1 MKLWG
6 GRFTKGEY
14 ADMTSFDNSLPTS
27 KLLYKEDIQG
37 SIAHAKML
45 GKQNIISQKESAA
58 IVDGLKEIL
67 TDVEQ
72 GSLIIPDSG
81 YEDIHSFIETT
92 LTKKIGEDGKK
103 LHTARSR
110 NDQIAVDTKMYFK
123 NRLKGILEEIDD
135 LVDTFIAK
143 GQENP
148 YLMPGYTHLQKAQ
161 TITFKY
167 YLDAYAQMLLRDKKR
182 LLNAINIMDENPLGS
197 GALAGTTHNIDRQLT
212 TELLNFKKPVK
223 NFIDGVSD
231 RDYVIE
237 TLSDF
242 SIIGVHLSRL
252 SEELIIYASQEFQYI
267 TFDDSLSTGSSM
279 MPQKKNADSA
289 ELIRGNSA
297 LLIGELNQILVIMKG
312 LPLAYDKDMQLD
324 KETFLPAFDHIEK
337 MLLIAKKIVST
348 LKINRVKLQKAVKNG
363 FLNATDLADYLV
375 KKGRPFRDAH
385 TVVGQ
390 AVLFAEKH
398 QKALEDL
405 TIEELKQFDQI
416 IDEDVYHYLNIQ
428 ESIHKGIKKEML

>member
-6 GRFTKGEY
+6 GRFTKGED

-363 FLNATDLADYLV
+363 FFKRN
-375 KKGRPFRDAH
+375 
-385 TVVGQ
+385 
-390 AVLFAEKH
+390 
-398 QKALEDL
+398 
-405 TIEELKQFDQI
+405 
-416 IDEDVYHYLNIQ
+416 
-428 ESIHKGIKKEML
+428 

>member
-6 GRFTKGEY
+6 GRFTKGEDV
-14 ADMTSFDNSLPTS
+14 DMTNFDNSLPTS

-37 SIAHAKML
+37 SIAHATML
-45 GKQNIISQKESAA
+45 GKQGIISQKDSTD
-58 IVDGLKEIL
+58 IIGGLKEIL
-67 TDVEQ
+67 IEIEQ
-72 GSLIIPDSG
+72 GNLIIPDSG
-81 YEDIHSFIETT
+81 YEDIHSFVEAV
-92 LTKKIGEDGKK
+92 LTEKIGDAGKK

-123 NRLKGILEEIDD
+123 NRLRGVLGQIDD
-135 LVDTFIAK
+135 LVNTFIKK

-148 YLMPGYTHLQKAQ
+148 YIMPGYTHLQKAQ

-167 YLDAYAQMLLRDKKR
+167 YLDAYSQMLLRDKRR
-182 LLNAINIMDENPLGS
+182 LINAIDIMDENPLGS

-212 TELLNFKKPVK
+212 TELLDFKKPVK

-252 SEELIIYASQEFQYI
+252 SEELIIYASQEFQYV

-297 LLIGELNQILVIMKG
+297 LLIGELNQMLVIMKA

-337 MLLIAKKIVST
+337 MLLITKKIVST
-348 LKINRVKLQKAVKNG
+348 LKINHAKLQKAVKNG

-375 KKGRPFRDAH
+375 KKGLPFRDAH
-385 TVVGQ
+385 AVVGQ

-398 QKALEDL
+398 QKTLEDL
-405 TIEELKQFDQI
+405 TIGELKQFDQI
-416 IDEDVYHYLNIQ
+416 IDKDVYHYLNIN